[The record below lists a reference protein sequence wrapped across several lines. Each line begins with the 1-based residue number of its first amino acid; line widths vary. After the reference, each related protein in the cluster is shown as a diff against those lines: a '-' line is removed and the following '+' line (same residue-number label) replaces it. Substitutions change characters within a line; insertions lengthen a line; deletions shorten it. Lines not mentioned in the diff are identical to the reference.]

1 MAKMRVW
8 LMVVLALVGT
18 SLVLGS
24 PAHAA
29 PADDLRQ
36 ANALVQQ
43 ALVAAQSGDL
53 QNAQQTYSQYENTWF
68 DIEDGIRA
76 SSRDSYVA
84 IEKAMAGVSAALA
97 ASPPSQTQEVN
108 ALTALDTE
116 NQRFLSG
123 GATETASAT
132 APSEKPTV
140 ATLLDQL
147 SGAQAAIANGDYA
160 SATASLKAFESTW
173 LDLEGEIKTRSAD
186 TYRQTETDM
195 QLAATLASQ
204 RSPETATVVDRMAT
218 RLEPYRDAGGY
229 GVFDAAIILLREGL
243 EALLVIA
250 ALSAVLKKSAT
261 PGGQAWLWIGA
272 LAGLGLSIVLG
283 LAIQAFFGSIV
294 NPANRELME
303 GVIGLFA
310 AGMLIYVSYWLHSK
324 ASLSGW
330 QGYINTQ
337 TRDAL
342 KGGRLLGIAILA
354 FLAVFREGAETA
366 LFYLGMVGNISNAD
380 LLLGLAIGFGGLVVL
395 GFLIVVVGVRIPMRP
410 FFAVASVLV
419 FYLCFKFIGTG
430 IHSLQVSG
438 YLPSGSA
445 VFLPSQ
451 DAMGVYPT
459 WPTTIAQLLL
469 LGLAAWVLLR
479 NRVNRPARIAGLA
492 AVGALVLGT
501 AFVSTSG
508 SGSLVTSSVVT
519 TAVVPPAPVLG
530 SARAESRL
538 VAGPRARLEQAA
550 VAVQND
556 DMASARAAMD
566 AYDAEWNGVE
576 VYVNFR
582 SRDLYG
588 EIESHYQAD
597 VNTALNAPDPEPGQV
612 QALLQAMIGKY
623 DEAIR
628 LSDTG
633 APLSP
638 MFDDL
643 ATLRTARAP
652 LRTVAPALQAGDTEA
667 ASAAFADF
675 RSRWAI
681 AEPLLGQ
688 YAPEAAQQT
697 QAALDSAT
705 AAMATPGVDAQP
717 AIDALL
723 ASYNAGVNVV
733 TNAARAAGY
742 ASQG

>member
-1 MAKMRVW
+1 MRVW
-8 LMVVLALVGT
+8 LLVVLALVAT
-18 SLVLGS
+18 CSVFGS
-24 PAHAA
+24 PAYAA
-29 PADDLRQ
+29 STPADDLRQ

-43 ALVAAQSGDL
+43 ALAAAQSGDL
-53 QNAQQTYSQYENTWF
+53 QTAQQTYSQYENTWF

-84 IEKAMAGVSAALA
+84 IEKAMSGVSAAFA
-97 ASPPSQTQEVN
+97 ASPQDQAQVVTTLS
-108 ALTALDTE
+108 ALQGE

-123 GATETASAT
+123 GATAAAEASAT
-132 APSEKPTV
+132 AATERPTV
-140 ATLLDQL
+140 ATLLEQL
-147 SGAQAAIANGDYA
+147 SAAQASLANNDYP
-160 SATASLKAFESTW
+160 SATTSLKAFESTW
-173 LDLEGEIKTRSAD
+173 LDVEGEIKTRSAD
-186 TYRQTETDM
+186 AYRQTETDM
-195 QLAATLASQ
+195 ELAATLASQ
-204 RSPETATVVDRMAT
+204 GSPQTAAVVDRMAT
-218 RLEPYRDAGGY
+218 RLEPYRDAGRY

-250 ALSAVLKKSAT
+250 ALSAVLKKSGTA
-261 PGGQAWLWIGA
+261 GGQAWLWIGA
-272 LAGLGLSIVLG
+272 TAGLGLSIILG

-310 AGMLIYVSYWLHSK
+310 AAMLIYVSYWLHSK

-330 QGYINTQ
+330 QSYINTQ

-342 KGGRLLGIAILA
+342 QGGRLLGIAILA

-366 LFYLGMVGNISNAD
+366 LFYLGMVGNISNTD

-395 GFLIVVVGVRIPMRP
+395 GFLMVVVGVRIPMRP
-410 FFAVASVLV
+410 FFTVASVLV

-438 YLPSGSA
+438 YLPAGSA
-445 VFLPSQ
+445 AFLPSE
-451 DAMGVYPT
+451 DAVGLYPT

-501 AFVSTSG
+501 AFVSTS
-508 SGSLVTSSVVT
+508 SRPVT
-519 TAVVPPAPVLG
+519 TSVATSAVVPPAPALT
-530 SARAESRL
+530 STRAESRL
-538 VAGPRARLEQAA
+538 VAAPRARLEQAA
-550 VAVQND
+550 VAVQNN

-566 AYDAEWNGVE
+566 AYDAEWNGIE

-588 EIESHYQAD
+588 ELESHYQAD
-597 VNTALNAPDPEPGQV
+597 INSALNASDPDPGQV
-612 QALLQAMIGKY
+612 LPMLQAMIGKY

-638 MFDDL
+638 LFDDL

-652 LRTVAPALQAGDTEA
+652 LRTVGPALQAGDTDK

-675 RSRWAI
+675 TSRWAT
-681 AEPLLGQ
+681 AKPLLAQ
-688 YAPEAAQQT
+688 YAPETLQQT
-697 QAALDSAT
+697 QAAFDTAT
-705 AAMATPGVDAQP
+705 TAMATPGADAKP

-733 TNAARAAGY
+733 NNAARAAG
-742 ASQG
+742 